1 VSSVPPHPAL
11 AEYEP
16 ALEEAYQADLAGE
29 KVRVCRI
36 THSLAVLLYS
46 AFAVLDLW
54 AAPSSLAPV
63 WIVRIVVV
71 SGTIAICT
79 FAILRPARYVR
90 HYVLITCATYLWW
103 GLGIEA
109 IIVVCRPGELAW
121 TAYYAGLLLVVMAL
135 YAWTYLLPWQAGIVG
150 SALLLTYFGVAAGL
164 QHLARDG
171 GWTVLLANCFF
182 LGSANLIGLMSLQTH
197 ERFSRQAFLLK
208 NALRRELRLE
218 EQAKRQSE
226 YLSQHD
232 PLTGL
237 ANRLHFVHGLQQ
249 LLAARPPADT
259 VAVLFLDL
267 DGFKPVN
274 DEHGHAAGDAVLCCA
289 AERMQRV
296 LRANDLLA
304 RLGGD
309 EFVAAL
315 ALPQPYGRLAIDRL
329 TSELRTA
336 IAQPMDVE
344 GRLLTVT
351 VSIGAAVFP
360 EGGRTAD
367 ELLRSADRLM
377 YDAKRR
383 HAVNPTAPV

>member
-1 VSSVPPHPAL
+1 VSSAPSRSAL

-16 ALEEAYQADLAGE
+16 ALEDAYQADLAGE
-29 KVRVCRI
+29 KVRVCRL
-36 THSLAVLLYS
+36 THALAVLLYS

-54 AAPSSLAPV
+54 AAPSSLAAI
-63 WIVRIVVV
+63 WTIRIVVV
-71 SGTIAICT
+71 SGTISMCT
-79 FAILRPARYVR
+79 FATAQPARYAR
-90 HYVLITCATYLWW
+90 HYVPLTCATYLWW
-103 GLGIEA
+103 GLGVEL
-109 IIVVCRPGELAW
+109 IIVVCHPGELAW
-121 TAYYAGLLLVVMAL
+121 TAYYAGLLLVSMAL
-135 YAWTYLLPWQAGIVG
+135 YAWTYLLPWHAGAVG
-150 SALLLTYFGVAAGL
+150 SVLMLSYFGVAAGV

-171 GWTVLLANCFF
+171 AWTVLLANCFF
-182 LGSANLIGLMSLQTH
+182 LGSANIIGLMSLQTR

-218 EQAKRQSE
+218 EEAKRQSE

-249 LLAARPPADT
+249 LLKARPPSDT

-267 DGFKPVN
+267 DGFKSIN
-274 DEHGHAAGDAVLCCA
+274 DEHGHAAGDAVLCCV

-296 LRANDLLA
+296 LRSNDLLA

-315 ALPQPYGRLAIDRL
+315 ALAQPYGRLAIDRL
-329 TSELRTA
+329 GNELRTA
-336 IAQPMDVE
+336 IAQPMEVD

-383 HAVNPTAPV
+383 QAVRPFDKV